1 MTSLIYIFQCYERR
15 DVEGHLSFQVFF
27 GRRKN
32 ATGVID
38 VIDRGEVT
46 RSNLSAEFGR
56 RMKTAFHH

>member
-1 MTSLIYIFQCYERR
+1 MNDKMLKAIWVSKF
-15 DVEGHLSFQVFF
+15 FF
-27 GRRKN
+27 GRWKN

-46 RSNLSAEFGR
+46 RSNLSAELGR

>member
-1 MTSLIYIFQCYERR
+1 MTSLIYIFQCYERQ

-46 RSNLSAEFGR
+46 RSNLSAELGR